1 MWLHA
6 QLACAYMYD
15 RIPQEAVALNTKLS
29 IINRAANRGQPTWNI
44 SWAGGQPD
52 QAIYEGRRERHR
64 RGDQSAEAAA
74 SISSSVVSKAVTIRT
89 QIRPG
94 SVLSHRTAPTAW
106 PSRSA
111 AAFPSESSGKD
122 RNS

>member
-44 SWAGGQPD
+44 SWAGGAAGSSHLRRPQRAPP
-52 QAIYEGRRERHR
+52 EGRSKHR
-64 RGDQSAEAAA
+64 GCCLDLILCCVKSCDHPNANPSGQCTIPPNGAHRLAK
-74 SISSSVVSKAVTIRT
+74 SICRRV
-89 QIRPG
+89 P
-94 SVLSHRTAPTAW
+94 
-106 PSRSA
+106 
-111 AAFPSESSGKD
+111 F
-122 RNS
+122 